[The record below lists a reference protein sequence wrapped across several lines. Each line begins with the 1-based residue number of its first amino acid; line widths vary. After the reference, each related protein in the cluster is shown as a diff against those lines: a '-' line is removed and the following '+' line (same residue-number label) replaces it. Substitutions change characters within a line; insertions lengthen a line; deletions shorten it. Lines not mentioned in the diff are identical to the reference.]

1 MGKKKAESLMLSLN
15 SGFSDK
21 TFTEHLLHARHF
33 LTHHIVNNENKK
45 GYC

>member
-1 MGKKKAESLMLSLN
+1 MGKKKAESLMLTVTKQWVN
-15 SGFSDK
+15 K

-33 LTHHIVNNENKK
+33 HIHYIVNNEYKK